1 MQRQALAAKLAG
13 HLHQRNER
21 HDRRRRLI
29 ALPARLPLRS
39 PGVAWR
45 RGFAIE
51 PLVQLAD
58 AAGIAGL
65 IAGLAAVGLVYD
77 AVGAVA
83 LVLGLVGGKRAAD
96 RVATRAWD
104 ARLKLDSLR
113 GLASDRLGGAICAS
127 VKQGW

>member
-1 MQRQALAAKLAG
+1 M
-13 HLHQRNER
+13 
-21 HDRRRRLI
+21 
-29 ALPARLPLRS
+29 
-39 PGVAWR
+39 
-45 RGFAIE
+45 
-51 PLVQLAD
+51 VQLAD

-96 RVATRAWD
+96 RVATRSWD

-113 GLASDRLGGAICAS
+113 DLPSHRLGGAICAS

>member
-1 MQRQALAAKLAG
+1 MIVAVARSRCRL
-13 HLHQRNER
+13 
-21 HDRRRRLI
+21 DCRRVPREW
-29 ALPARLPLRS
+29 
-39 PGVAWR
+39 AWR
-45 RGFAIE
+45 RGSAIE
-51 PLVQLAD
+51 PSVQLAD

-96 RVATRAWD
+96 RVAKRSWD

>member
-1 MQRQALAAKLAG
+1 M
-13 HLHQRNER
+13 
-21 HDRRRRLI
+21 
-29 ALPARLPLRS
+29 
-39 PGVAWR
+39 
-45 RGFAIE
+45 
-51 PLVQLAD
+51 VQLAD

-65 IAGLAAVGLVYD
+65 IAGLAAVGFVYD

-113 GLASDRLGGAICAS
+113 GLASDRLGEAICAS

>member
-29 ALPARLPLRS
+29 ALPARLPPRS
-39 PGVAWR
+39 QDATPGA
-45 RGFAIE
+45 AIE

-65 IAGLAAVGLVYD
+65 IAGLAAVGPSTD

-127 VKQGW
+127 VKHGW